1 MSYEK
6 AFKNLG
12 MEPKAYAK
20 KFAIPIIAFGFIFSI
35 LLFALLPTLFT
46 GTTKLVPVL
55 IPVVCIVFAFSYPL
69 SILAAKASRI
79 DNNMHYYITQMGSIA
94 TAETPRIDIVRI
106 VSENED
112 YEELAEETKKIYD
125 LVTVWHMSLAEACR
139 FTSKR
144 TPSIIFEDF
153 LDRFAHALQSGEDVK
168 TFLFAEQNVVM
179 NEYEAMYNGALYTVE
194 VIKEL
199 FVSLIMSLIFMASF
213 AVIMPVI
220 TGMNAELLMGIVV
233 LIFLVTDAVMLMF
246 TKSKIPKDPAWS
258 RSKNIT
264 ENKLKL
270 YRSVPIS
277 ITGCIVVL
285 IAVKLWGI
293 LYTPIETSIAV
304 AMVLTPLI
312 YTGHVS
318 RKIEKAIRRK
328 DENFPA
334 FIRSLGSSA
343 GARGGVIDEALK
355 ALRAHDFGPLTR
367 DVDSLYKMLVTR
379 IDKFSSWDY
388 FSANTGS
395 NLIQRFSGMFVQAT
409 NLGGQPEVI
418 GDIIATN
425 FHRIVTLRK
434 KRSQSSGS
442 LVGVLYGLTGGIGFT
457 MYISL
462 GVVGLMQ
469 EMFTSVEMP
478 AGMSMG
484 MILYTNVGSIDTLS
498 NMVLA
503 IMVGHSLMSALLI
516 RIVDG
521 GHMLSA
527 TTDFVIMVWISGAS
541 AVVTMAG
548 VSSLLGLS

>member
-1 MSYEK
+1 
-6 AFKNLG
+6 
-12 MEPKAYAK
+12 MEPKAYFK
-20 KFAIPIIAFGFIFSI
+20 KFALPIVAFGFLFSI
-35 LLFALLPTLFT
+35 LLLALLPSIFV
-46 GTTKLVPVL
+46 GTAAYIPYL
-55 IPVVCIVFAFSYPL
+55 IPVICIVFAFSYPL
-69 SILAAKASRI
+69 SLLAAKASRI

-106 VSENED
+106 VSENTD
-112 YEELAEETKKIYD
+112 YQELADETKKIYD
-125 LVTVWHMSLAEACR
+125 LVTVWHLSLADACR
-139 FTSKR
+139 FISKR

-179 NEYEAMYNGALYTVE
+179 NEYESMYNGALYVVE
-194 VIKEL
+194 IIKEL
-199 FVSLIMSLIFMASF
+199 FVSLVMSLIFMASF

-233 LIFLVTDAVMLMF
+233 VIFLVTDIVMVMF

-258 RSKNIT
+258 QSTNMT

-270 YRSVPIS
+270 YRSIPVS
-277 ITGCIVVL
+277 IAGCIVVL
-285 IAVKLWGI
+285 IAVL
-293 LYTPIETSIAV
+293 LYGKIETSIAV
-304 AMVLTPLI
+304 AMVLTPLV

-318 RKIEKAIRRK
+318 RKIEKSIRRK

-355 ALRAHDFGPLTR
+355 ALRAHDFGPLTT
-367 DVDSLYKMLVTR
+367 DVNNLYKMLVTR
-379 IDKFSSWDY
+379 INKFSSWEY
-388 FSANTGS
+388 FASNTGS

-434 KRSQSSGS
+434 KRSQSAGS

-469 EMFTSVEMP
+469 DMFSSVEMP

-484 MILYTNVGSIDTLS
+484 MVLYTNVGNIDTLS
-498 NMVLA
+498 NMVMA
-503 IMVGHSLMSALLI
+503 IMVGHSLMSAILI

-527 TTDFVIMVWISGAS
+527 TIDFVIMVWISGAS
-541 AVVTMAG
+541 AVVTMAA
-548 VSSLLGLS
+548 VSSLLGIA

>member
-6 AFKNLG
+6 AFKNIG
-12 MEPKAYAK
+12 MEPKVYAK
-20 KFAIPIIAFGFIFSI
+20 KFALPIIVFGFLFSI
-35 LLFALLPTLFT
+35 ILLTLFPDLFA
-46 GTTKLVPVL
+46 GATKYIPML
-55 IPVVCIVFAFSYPL
+55 IPVICIFFALSYPL
-69 SILAAKASRI
+69 TILAAKASRI

-106 VSENED
+106 VSENQD
-112 YEELAEETKKIYD
+112 YQELAEETKKIYD
-125 LVTVWHMSLAEACR
+125 LVSVWHLSLADACR

-168 TFLFAEQNVVM
+168 TFLFAEQSVVM
-179 NEYEAMYNGALYTVE
+179 NEYESMYMGALYVVE
-194 VIKEL
+194 IIKEL
-199 FVSLIMSLIFMASF
+199 FVSLVMSLIFMASF

-233 LIFLVTDAVMLMF
+233 LVFLVTDIVMVMF

-258 RSKNIT
+258 QSKTMT

-277 ITGCIVVL
+277 IAGCIIMF
-285 IAVKLWGI
+285 IAVS
-293 LYTPIETSIAV
+293 LYGKIETSIAV
-304 AMVLTPLI
+304 AMVITPLV

-318 RKIEKAIRRK
+318 RSIEKAIRRK

-343 GARGGVIDEALK
+343 GARGGVIDDALK
-355 ALRAHDFGPLTR
+355 ALRAHDFGPLTK

-379 IDKFSSWDY
+379 IDKFSSWEY
-388 FSANTGS
+388 FASNTGS
-395 NLIQRFSGMFVQAT
+395 NLVQRFSVMFVEAT

-425 FHRIVTLRK
+425 FHKIVTLRK
-434 KRSQSSGS
+434 KRSQSAGS

-469 EMFTSVEMP
+469 DMFTAVEMP
-478 AGMSMG
+478 PGMSMG
-484 MILYTNVGSIDTLS
+484 MVLYTNIGSIETLS
-498 NMVLA
+498 NMVML

-541 AVVTMAG
+541 AVVTMSG
-548 VSSLLGLS
+548 VSSLLNLS

>member
-12 MEPKAYAK
+12 MEPKAYLK
-20 KFAIPIIAFGFIFSI
+20 KFALPIIGFGV
-35 LLFALLPTLFT
+35 LFAILMYAVFPTLFT
-46 GTTKLVPVL
+46 GPAKYIPALVTV
-55 IPVVCIVFAFSYPL
+55 ICFFFAFSYPL
-69 SILAAKASRI
+69 SILGAKAARI

-94 TAETPRIDIVRI
+94 TAETPRLDIIRI

-112 YEELAEETKKIYD
+112 YQELAEETRKIYD
-125 LVTVWHMSLAEACR
+125 LVTVWNLSLADACR
-139 FTSKR
+139 FISKR

-179 NEYEAMYNGALYTVE
+179 NEYESMYNGALYAVE

-199 FVSLIMSLIFMASF
+199 FVSMVMSLIFMASF

-233 LIFLVTDAVMLMF
+233 VVFLLTDIVMVVF

-258 RSKNIT
+258 RSRIVT
-264 ENKLKL
+264 SDKLKM
-270 YRSVPIS
+270 YRSIPIS
-277 ITGCIVVL
+277 IAGCIVVA
-285 IAVKLWGI
+285 IIVS
-293 LYTPIETSIAV
+293 LYGKIETSIAV
-304 AMVLTPLI
+304 AMVFTPLV
-312 YTGHVS
+312 YTGYVA
-318 RKIEKAIRRK
+318 RKIEKSIRRK

-343 GARGGVIDEALK
+343 GARGGVIDEALR
-355 ALRAHDFGPLTR
+355 ALRAHDFGPLTK
-367 DVDSLYKMLVTR
+367 DVNNLYKMLVTR
-379 IDKFSSWDY
+379 IDKITSWEI

-395 NLIQRFSGMFVQAT
+395 NLIQRFSVMFVEAT
-409 NLGGQPEVI
+409 NLGGKPEVI

-425 FHRIVTLRK
+425 FHRIVSLRK
-434 KRSQSSGS
+434 KRTQSAGS

-469 EMFTSVEMP
+469 DMFAAVEMP
-478 AGMSMG
+478 PGMSMG
-484 MILYTNVGSIDTLS
+484 MVLYTNVGNIDTLA

-503 IMVGHSLMSALLI
+503 IMIGHSLMSAILI

-527 TTDFVIMVWISGAS
+527 TIDFVIMVWISGAS
-541 AVVTMAG
+541 AVVTMAA
-548 VSSLLGLS
+548 VSSLLGMS

>member
-1 MSYEK
+1 MSFVSYEK

-12 MEPKAYAK
+12 MEPKTYFR
-20 KFAIPIIAFGFIFSI
+20 KFALPIVAFGFIFSMV
-35 LLFALLPTLFT
+35 LLVALPTMFT
-46 GTTKLVPVL
+46 GPAKYIPYLL
-55 IPVVCIVFAFSYPL
+55 PVVCIVFAFSYPL
-69 SILAAKASRI
+69 SILSAKASRI

-112 YEELAEETKKIYD
+112 YQELAEETKKIYD
-125 LVTVWHMSLAEACR
+125 LVVVWHLSLADACR
-139 FTSKR
+139 FISKR
-144 TPSIIFEDF
+144 TPSMIFEDF

-168 TFLFAEQNVVM
+168 NFLFAEQSVVM
-179 NEYEAMYNGALYTVE
+179 NEYEAMYNGALYVVE
-194 VIKEL
+194 IIKEL
-199 FVSLIMSLIFMASF
+199 FVSLVMSLIFMASF

-233 LIFLVTDAVMLMF
+233 LIFLVTDIVMVMF

-258 RSKNIT
+258 QSANMT
-264 ENKLKL
+264 DNKLKL
-270 YRSVPIS
+270 YRSIPVS
-277 ITGCIVVL
+277 IAGCIVVL
-285 IAVKLWGI
+285 IAVT
-293 LYTPIETSIAV
+293 LYGEIETSIAV
-304 AMVLTPLI
+304 AMVLTPLV

-318 RKIEKAIRRK
+318 RSIEKSIRRK

-355 ALRAHDFGPLTR
+355 ALRSHDFGPLTT
-367 DVDSLYKMLVTR
+367 DVNNLYKMLVTR
-379 IDKFSSWDY
+379 INKFNSWDY
-388 FSANTGS
+388 FASNTGS
-395 NLIQRFSGMFVQAT
+395 NLIQRFAGMFVQAT

-425 FHRIVTLRK
+425 FHKIVTLRK
-434 KRSQSSGS
+434 KRSQSAGS

-469 EMFTSVEMP
+469 NMFSAVEMP

-484 MILYTNVGSIDTLS
+484 MVLYTNIGNLDTLS

-503 IMVGHSLMSALLI
+503 IMIGHSLMSAILI

-527 TTDFVIMVWISGAS
+527 TIDFVIMVWISGAS

-548 VSSLLGLS
+548 VASLLNLS

>member
-1 MSYEK
+1 MSYDK

-12 MEPKAYAK
+12 MEPKVYLK
-20 KFAIPIIAFGFIFSI
+20 KFALPIIAFGFIFSI
-35 LLFALLPTLFT
+35 LLLAILPTIFT
-46 GTTKLVPVL
+46 GPAQYIPYL
-55 IPVVCIVFAFSYPL
+55 IPLVCIVFAFSYPL
-69 SILAAKASRI
+69 SILGAKASRI

-112 YEELAEETKKIYD
+112 YQELAEETRKIYD
-125 LVTVWHMSLAEACR
+125 LVTVWHLSLADSCR
-139 FTSKR
+139 FISKR

-179 NEYEAMYNGALYTVE
+179 NEYEAMYNGALYVVE
-194 VIKEL
+194 IIKEL
-199 FVSLIMSLIFMASF
+199 FVSLVMSLIFMASF

-233 LIFLVTDAVMLMF
+233 VIFLVTDVVMLMF

-258 RSKNIT
+258 QSSDIT

-270 YRSVPIS
+270 YRSIPVS
-277 ITGCIVVL
+277 IGGCIVVL
-285 IAVKLWGI
+285 IAVL
-293 LYTPIETSIAV
+293 LYGKIETSIAV
-304 AMVLTPLI
+304 AMVLTPLV

-355 ALRAHDFGPLTR
+355 ALRAHDFGPLTT
-367 DVDSLYKMLVTR
+367 DVNNLYKMLVTR
-379 IDKFSSWDY
+379 IDKFSSWEH
-388 FSANTGS
+388 FAVNTGS
-395 NLIQRFSGMFVQAT
+395 NLVQRFSGMFVQAT

-434 KRSQSSGS
+434 KRSQSAGS

-469 EMFTSVEMP
+469 DMFSAVEMP

-484 MILYTNVGSIDTLS
+484 MILYTNIGNLDTLS

-503 IMVGHSLMSALLI
+503 IMIGHSLMSALLI
-516 RIVDG
+516 RVVDG

-527 TTDFVIMVWISGAS
+527 TIDFVIMVWISGAS
-541 AVVTMAG
+541 AVVTMAA
-548 VSSLLGLS
+548 VSSLLGLA

>member
-12 MEPKAYAK
+12 MEPKDYAR

-35 LLFALLPTLFT
+35 LLFAVLPTLFT

-55 IPVVCIVFAFSYPL
+55 IPIVCVAFALSYPL
-69 SILAAKASRI
+69 SILAGKASRI

-94 TAETPRIDIVRI
+94 TAETPRIDIIRI

-112 YEELAEETKKIYD
+112 YQELAEETRKIYD
-125 LVTVWHMSLAEACR
+125 LVTVWHLSLADACR

-220 TGMNAELLMGIVV
+220 TGMNAELLMGVVV
-233 LIFLVTDAVMLMF
+233 LIFLVTDLVMLMF

-258 RSKNIT
+258 HSKNVT

-270 YRSVPIS
+270 YRSIPIS
-277 ITGCIVVL
+277 IAGCIVVL
-285 IAVKLWGI
+285 IIVL
-293 LYTPIETSIAV
+293 LYGKIETSIAV
-304 AMVLTPLI
+304 AMVLTPLM

-318 RKIEKAIRRK
+318 RQIEKAIRRK

-343 GARGGVIDEALK
+343 GARGGVIDDALK
-355 ALRAHDFGPLTR
+355 ALRAHDFGPLTK
-367 DVDSLYKMLVTR
+367 DVNNLYKMLVTR
-379 IDKFSSWDY
+379 INKFSSWEY
-388 FSANTGS
+388 FAANTGS

-548 VSSLLGLS
+548 VSSLLGLA

>member
-1 MSYEK
+1 MSYDK

-12 MEPKAYAK
+12 MEPGAYGK
-20 KFAIPIIAFGFIFSI
+20 KFALPIIVFGFMICIII
-35 LLFALLPTLFT
+35 LIVFPTLFT
-46 GTTKLVPVL
+46 GTTKYIPIL
-55 IPVVCIVFAFSYPL
+55 IPVICIIFALSYPL
-69 SILAAKASRI
+69 TILAAKASRI

-106 VSENED
+106 VSENSD
-112 YEELAEETKKIYD
+112 YQELAEETRKIFD
-125 LVTVWHMSLAEACR
+125 LVTVWHLSLADACR
-139 FTSKR
+139 FVSKR

-168 TFLFAEQNVVM
+168 GFLFAEQGVVM
-179 NEYEAMYNGALYTVE
+179 NEYESMYMGALYVVE
-194 VIKEL
+194 IIKEL
-199 FVSLIMSLIFMASF
+199 FVSLVMSLIFMASF

-220 TGMNAELLMGIVV
+220 TGMNAELLMSMVV
-233 LIFLVTDAVMLMF
+233 LVFLVTDIVMVMF

-258 RSKNIT
+258 QSKKVT

-270 YRSVPIS
+270 YRSIPVS
-277 ITGCIVVL
+277 LLGCVVVF
-285 IAVKLWGI
+285 IAVS
-293 LYTPIETSIAV
+293 LYGKIETSIAV
-304 AMVLTPLI
+304 AMVFTPLI

-318 RKIEKAIRRK
+318 RSIEKSIRRK

-343 GARGGVIDEALK
+343 GARGGVIDDALK

-367 DVDSLYKMLVTR
+367 DVNNLYKMLVTR
-379 IDKFSSWDY
+379 IDKFGSWEY
-388 FSANTGS
+388 FGANTGS
-395 NLIQRFSGMFVQAT
+395 NLIQRFSVMFVEAT

-425 FHRIVTLRK
+425 FHKIVTLRK
-434 KRSQSSGS
+434 KRSQSAGS

-469 EMFTSVEMP
+469 DMFSAVEMP
-478 AGMSMG
+478 PGMSMG
-484 MILYTNVGSIDTLS
+484 MVLYTNVGSIETLS
-498 NMVLA
+498 NMVML

-527 TTDFVIMVWISGAS
+527 TTDFVIMVWISGVS
-541 AVVTMAG
+541 AVVTMSG
-548 VSSLLGLS
+548 VASLLNLS

>member
-12 MEPKAYAK
+12 MEPKTYIK
-20 KFAIPIIAFGFIFSI
+20 KFALPIIVFGF
-35 LLFALLPTLFT
+35 LFAILMYTALPTLFT
-46 GTTKLVPVL
+46 GPAKYIPALVAV
-55 IPVVCIVFAFSYPL
+55 ICIIFAFSYPL
-69 SILAAKASRI
+69 SILGAKAARI
-79 DNNMHYYITQMGSIA
+79 DNNMHYYITQMGSIS
-94 TAETPRIDIVRI
+94 TAETPRLDIVRI

-112 YEELAEETKKIYD
+112 YQELADETRKIYN
-125 LVTVWHMSLAEACR
+125 LVTVWNLSLADGCR
-139 FTSKR
+139 FISER

-179 NEYEAMYNGALYTVE
+179 NEYESMYNGALYAVE

-199 FVSLIMSLIFMASF
+199 FVSLVMSLIFMASF

-233 LIFLVTDAVMLMF
+233 VVFLVTDVVMVMF
-246 TKSKIPKDPAWS
+246 TRNKVPKDPAWS
-258 RSKNIT
+258 RSRIVT
-264 ENKLKL
+264 DDKLRL
-270 YRSVPIS
+270 YRSIPVS
-277 ITGCIVVL
+277 LAGCIVVA
-285 IAVKLWGI
+285 IVVS
-293 LYTPIETSIAV
+293 LYGRIETSIAV
-304 AMVLTPLI
+304 SMVLTPLV
-312 YTGHVS
+312 YTGYVA
-318 RKIEKAIRRK
+318 RRVEKSIRRK

-343 GARGGVIDEALK
+343 GARGGVIDEALR
-355 ALRAHDFGPLTR
+355 ALRTHDFGPLTK
-367 DVDSLYKMLVTR
+367 DVNNLYKMLATR
-379 IDKFSSWDY
+379 IDKISSWEI

-395 NLIQRFSGMFVQAT
+395 NLIQRFSVMFVEAT
-409 NLGGQPEVI
+409 NLGGKPEVI

-434 KRSQSSGS
+434 KRSQSASS

-469 EMFTSVEMP
+469 DMFAAVEMP
-478 AGMSMG
+478 PGMSMG
-484 MILYTNVGSIDTLS
+484 MVLYTNVGNMDTLA

-503 IMVGHSLMSALLI
+503 IMIGHSLMSAVLI
-516 RIVDG
+516 RVVDG
-521 GHMLSA
+521 GHMLCA
-527 TTDFVIMVWISGAS
+527 TIDFVIMVWISGAS
-541 AVVTMAG
+541 AIVTMAA
-548 VSSLLGLS
+548 VSSLLGIG

>member
-12 MEPKAYAK
+12 MEPKAYVE
-20 KFAIPIIAFGFIFSI
+20 KFALPIISFGFIFSI
-35 LLFALLPTLFT
+35 FLLIVFPTLFT
-46 GTTKLVPVL
+46 GPAKYIPVL
-55 IPVVCIVFAFSYPL
+55 IPVICIIFAFSYPL
-69 SILAAKASRI
+69 SILGAKAARI

-94 TAETPRIDIVRI
+94 TAETPRLDIVRI

-112 YEELAEETKKIYD
+112 YQELAEETKKIYD
-125 LVTVWHMSLAEACR
+125 LVTVWNLSLADGCR
-139 FTSKR
+139 FISKR

-179 NEYEAMYNGALYTVE
+179 NEYEAMYNGALYAVE

-199 FVSLIMSLIFMASF
+199 FVSMVMSLIFMASF

-233 LIFLVTDAVMLMF
+233 VVFLVTDLVMVIF
-246 TKSKIPKDPAWS
+246 TKNKIPKDPAWS
-258 RSKNIT
+258 RSRIVTN
-264 ENKLKL
+264 EKLTL
-270 YRSVPIS
+270 YRSIPIS
-277 ITGCIVVL
+277 IAGCIAVAIVVSFY
-285 IAVKLWGI
+285 GR
-293 LYTPIETSIAV
+293 IETSIAV
-304 AMVLTPLI
+304 AMVLTPLV
-312 YTGHVS
+312 YTGYVS
-318 RKIEKAIRRK
+318 RKIEKSIRRK

-343 GARGGVIDEALK
+343 GARGGVIDEALR
-355 ALRAHDFGPLTR
+355 ALRAHDFGPLTK
-367 DVDSLYKMLVTR
+367 DVNNLYKMLVTR
-379 IDKFSSWDY
+379 IDKITSWEI

-395 NLIQRFSGMFVQAT
+395 NLIQRFSVMFVEAT
-409 NLGGQPEVI
+409 NLGGKPEVI

-434 KRSQSSGS
+434 KRSQSASS

-469 EMFTSVEMP
+469 DMFTAVDMP
-478 AGMSMG
+478 PGMSMG
-484 MILYTNVGSIDTLS
+484 MVLYTNIGSMETLA

-503 IMVGHSLMSALLI
+503 IMIGHSLMSAILI
-516 RIVDG
+516 RVVDG

-527 TTDFVIMVWISGAS
+527 TIDFVVMVWISGLS
-541 AVVTMAG
+541 AVVTMSG
-548 VSSLLGLS
+548 VSSLLNLS

>member
-1 MSYEK
+1 VSYDK

-12 MEPKAYAK
+12 MEPKAYFK
-20 KFAIPIIAFGFIFSI
+20 KFALPIVAFGFLFSI
-35 LLFALLPTLFT
+35 LLLALLPSIFV
-46 GTTKLVPVL
+46 GTAAYIPYL
-55 IPVVCIVFAFSYPL
+55 IPVICIVFAFSYPL
-69 SILAAKASRI
+69 SLLAAKASRI

-106 VSENED
+106 VSENTD
-112 YEELAEETKKIYD
+112 YQELADETKKIYD
-125 LVTVWHMSLAEACR
+125 LVTVWHLSLADACR
-139 FTSKR
+139 FISKR

-179 NEYEAMYNGALYTVE
+179 NEYESMYNGALYVVE
-194 VIKEL
+194 IIKEL
-199 FVSLIMSLIFMASF
+199 FVSLVMSLIFMASF

-233 LIFLVTDAVMLMF
+233 VIFLVTDIVMVMF

-258 RSKNIT
+258 QSTNMT

-270 YRSVPIS
+270 YRSIPVS
-277 ITGCIVVL
+277 IAGCIVVL
-285 IAVKLWGI
+285 IAVL
-293 LYTPIETSIAV
+293 LYGKIETSIAV
-304 AMVLTPLI
+304 AMVLTPLV

-318 RKIEKAIRRK
+318 RKIEKSIRRK

-355 ALRAHDFGPLTR
+355 ALRAHDFGPLTT
-367 DVDSLYKMLVTR
+367 DVNNLYKMLVTR
-379 IDKFSSWDY
+379 INKFSSWEY
-388 FSANTGS
+388 FASNTGS

-434 KRSQSSGS
+434 KRSQSAGS

-469 EMFTSVEMP
+469 DMFSSVEMP

-484 MILYTNVGSIDTLS
+484 MVLYTNVGNIDTLS
-498 NMVLA
+498 NMVMA
-503 IMVGHSLMSALLI
+503 IMVGHSLMSAILI

-527 TTDFVIMVWISGAS
+527 TIDFVIMVWISGAS
-541 AVVTMAG
+541 AVVTMAA
-548 VSSLLGLS
+548 VSSLLGIA

>member
-12 MEPKAYAK
+12 MEPKAYVE
-20 KFAIPIIAFGFIFSI
+20 KFALPIIVFGI
-35 LLFALLPTLFT
+35 LFAVLMYFALPTLFT
-46 GTTKLVPVL
+46 GPTKYIPALVT
-55 IPVVCIVFAFSYPL
+55 VVCIIFAFSYPL
-69 SILAAKASRI
+69 SILGAKAARI

-94 TAETPRIDIVRI
+94 TAETPRLDIVRI

-112 YEELAEETKKIYD
+112 YQELAEETKKIYD
-125 LVTVWHMSLAEACR
+125 LVTVWNLSLADGCR
-139 FTSKR
+139 FISKR

-179 NEYEAMYNGALYTVE
+179 NEYEAMYNGALYAVE

-199 FVSLIMSLIFMASF
+199 FVSMVMSLIFMASF

-233 LIFLVTDAVMLMF
+233 VVFLVTDLVMVIF
-246 TKSKIPKDPAWS
+246 TKNKIPKDPAWS
-258 RSKNIT
+258 RSRIVTN
-264 ENKLKL
+264 EKLTL
-270 YRSVPIS
+270 YRSIPIS
-277 ITGCIVVL
+277 IAGCIAVAIVVSFY
-285 IAVKLWGI
+285 GR
-293 LYTPIETSIAV
+293 IETSIAV
-304 AMVLTPLI
+304 AMVLTPLV
-312 YTGHVS
+312 YTGYVS
-318 RKIEKAIRRK
+318 RKIEKSIRRK

-343 GARGGVIDEALK
+343 GARGGVIDEALR
-355 ALRAHDFGPLTR
+355 ALRAHDFGPLTK
-367 DVDSLYKMLVTR
+367 DVNNLYKMLVTR
-379 IDKFSSWDY
+379 IDKITSWEI

-395 NLIQRFSGMFVQAT
+395 NLIQRFSVMFVEAT
-409 NLGGQPEVI
+409 NLGGKPEVI

-434 KRSQSSGS
+434 KRSQSASS

-469 EMFTSVEMP
+469 DMFTAVDMP
-478 AGMSMG
+478 PGMSMG
-484 MILYTNVGSIDTLS
+484 MVLYTNIGSMETLA

-503 IMVGHSLMSALLI
+503 IMIGHSLMSAILI
-516 RIVDG
+516 RVVDG

-527 TTDFVIMVWISGAS
+527 TIDFVVMVWISGLS
-541 AVVTMAG
+541 AVVTMAA
-548 VSSLLGLS
+548 VSSLLGIS

>member
-6 AFKNLG
+6 AFKNIG

-20 KFAIPIIAFGFIFSI
+20 KFALPIMAFGFIFSI
-35 LLFALLPTLFT
+35 VLLVGFPTLFT
-46 GTTKLVPVL
+46 GPTKYIPIL
-55 IPVVCIVFAFSYPL
+55 IPVICIIFALSYPL

-106 VSENED
+106 VSENSD
-112 YEELAEETKKIYD
+112 YQELAEETRKIYD
-125 LVTVWHMSLAEACR
+125 LVMVWHLSLAEACR
-139 FTSKR
+139 FVSKR

-168 TFLFAEQNVVM
+168 SFLFAEQGVVM
-179 NEYEAMYNGALYTVE
+179 NEYESMYMGALYVVE
-194 VIKEL
+194 IIKEL
-199 FVSLIMSLIFMASF
+199 FVSLVMSLIFMASF

-220 TGMNAELLMGIVV
+220 TGMNAELLMSMVV
-233 LIFLVTDAVMLMF
+233 LVFLVTDLVMVMF

-258 RSKNIT
+258 SSSNLT

-270 YRSVPIS
+270 YRSIPIS
-277 ITGCIVVL
+277 IVGCIIMF
-285 IAVKLWGI
+285 IAVS
-293 LYTPIETSIAV
+293 LYGKIETSIAV
-304 AMVLTPLI
+304 AMVITPLA

-318 RKIEKAIRRK
+318 KKIERSIRRK

-343 GARGGVIDEALK
+343 GARGGVIDDALK
-355 ALRAHDFGPLTR
+355 ALRAHDFGPLTK
-367 DVDSLYKMLVTR
+367 DVNNLYKMLVTR
-379 IDKFSSWDY
+379 IDKFGSWDY
-388 FSANTGS
+388 FGANTGS
-395 NLIQRFSGMFVQAT
+395 NLIQRFSVMFVEAT

-425 FHRIVTLRK
+425 FHKIVTLRK
-434 KRSQSSGS
+434 KRSQSAGS

-469 EMFTSVEMP
+469 DMFSAVEMP
-478 AGMSMG
+478 PGMSMG
-484 MILYTNVGSIDTLS
+484 MVLYTNVGSIETLS
-498 NMVLA
+498 NMVML
-503 IMVGHSLMSALLI
+503 IMVGHSLMSAILI

-548 VSSLLGLS
+548 VSSLLNLS